1 MNESVCEVLSK
12 LSGSRTA
19 YKFVSVGGETRLAVD
34 GLMGSL
40 TRRGV

>member
-1 MNESVCEVLSK
+1 MTENVCDVLAG